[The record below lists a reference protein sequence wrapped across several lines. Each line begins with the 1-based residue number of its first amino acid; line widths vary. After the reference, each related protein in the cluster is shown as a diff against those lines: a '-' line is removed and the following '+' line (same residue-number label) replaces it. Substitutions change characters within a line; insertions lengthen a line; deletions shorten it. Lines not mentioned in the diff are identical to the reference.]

1 MLPDTTPTSISHP
14 KQETPHCSTYSIDY
28 HEKQT
33 PTHYTTSRTSPTD
46 RDLVNKTHFSKAHT
60 SKVEDS
66 KPHTSHKPPSPIPA
80 LSGTTPTSTGHPK
93 QETSHCSTHSTD
105 YHEKQT
111 PIHYLS
117 SRTSPTD
124 RDLVNKIHT
133 SKVEDPKPHKKSA
146 IFVTSHKPP
155 SPIHALQDTTPTSI
169 RQPKQE
175 TSHCSTHST
184 DYHEKQTPIHY
195 LSSRTSPTDRD
206 LVNKIH
212 TSKVE
217 DPKPHKKSAIFVTSH
232 KPPSPIH
239 ALQYTTP
246 TSIRQPKQETSH
258 CSTYSIDYH
267 GKQTSRTSLTDN
279 DLVNKTYS
287 PNSLNISERQFV
299 PSVLTQ
305 SLIIPNLPTLKST
318 VPSVVSQNLSVPPP
332 AISNIVPLAT
342 SQNLTL
348 PHPPISNNP
357 IPSVTLQL
365 PYQATNVIPSNKSQQ
380 GHASHPFTTT
390 SSIPPPPLA
399 SKRPDFSESGRIKH
413 YNESLSQSPLSPNK
427 KSLVMKE
434 VLSPPQADNKRNDF
448 LYTPVTKE
456 FHSLKINVVSKE
468 CCSNPGPQRLSIP
481 CRPPPP
487 LGSKHPDFS
496 ESGRTKRYK
505 KSSSQSLPSP
515 NKESPV
521 MKELLS
527 PSQADSIMN
536 EFLSTPV
543 TKESRST
550 KMNAVSKERVS
561 NPEPQKCTNP
571 KTISPGIKPLLRA
584 DFSENSSSHVT
595 HTPTLSPMSVTS
607 VSREIFLSNKQYVH
621 FSMKQNQKKSPT
633 RQRVSQSQFQS
644 VNQQQSVSKNALLHH
659 PSFIKERTHHMTL
672 RSTSKKKP
680 SPLSLY
686 QKGKIVIIV

>member
-14 KQETPHCSTYSIDY
+14 EQETPRCSTYSVDY
-28 HEKQT
+28 HGKQT

-46 RDLVNKTHFSKAHT
+46 RDLVNKTHFSKTHT

-80 LSGTTPTSTGHPK
+80 LPGTTPTSTGHPK

-105 YHEKQT
+105 YHEKQI

-117 SRTSPTD
+117 SRTSLTD
-124 RDLVNKIHT
+124 RDLVNEIHLPKTYT

-155 SPIHALQDTTPTSI
+155 SPIPMI
-169 RQPKQE
+169 PG
-175 TSHCSTHST
+175 
-184 DYHEKQTPIHY
+184 
-195 LSSRTSPTDRD
+195 
-206 LVNKIH
+206 
-212 TSKVE
+212 
-217 DPKPHKKSAIFVTSH
+217 
-232 KPPSPIH
+232 
-239 ALQYTTP
+239 TTP

-305 SLIIPNLPTLKST
+305 SLIIPNLPISKST
-318 VPSVVSQNLSVPPP
+318 VPSVASQNLSVPPP

-342 SQNLTL
+342 SQSLTL

-357 IPSVTLQL
+357 IPSVTSQP

-413 YNESLSQSPLSPNK
+413 YNESLSQSPPSPNK

-515 NKESPV
+515 NKKSPV
-521 MKELLS
+521 MKEMLS

-543 TKESRST
+543 TKESHST

-561 NPEPQKCTNP
+561 NPEPQKCTNS

-584 DFSENSSSHVT
+584 DFSENSSFHVT

-680 SPLSLY
+680 PPLSLY